1 MWSTG
6 SLSQQSPQD
15 ATETSLS
22 RVSLAYRRRQ
32 VEGSIP
38 TAKAT
43 AELLRTLITRFR
55 HPDAAAL
62 LTDVRNWGI
71 QLQAA
76 KPLGDLLY
84 PSEQHHV
91 LLDWMRRQS
100 PFLGL
105 YSSM

>member
-1 MWSTG
+1 MWSIG
-6 SLSQQSPQD
+6 SLSQQCLQD
-15 ATETSLS
+15 ATETPLN
-22 RVSLAYRRRQ
+22 RVLLAYRRRQ

-76 KPLGDLLY
+76 KPLGDLLS
-84 PSEQHHV
+84 PTEQH
-91 LLDWMRRQS
+91 QS
-100 PFLGL
+100 ILCNP
-105 YSSM
+105 